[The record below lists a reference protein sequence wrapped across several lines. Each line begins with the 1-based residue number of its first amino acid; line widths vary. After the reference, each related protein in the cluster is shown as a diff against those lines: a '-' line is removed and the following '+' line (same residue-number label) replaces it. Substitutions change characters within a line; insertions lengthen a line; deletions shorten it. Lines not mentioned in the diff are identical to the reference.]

1 MALSLG
7 GIPGGGLA
15 DSPPSHPAPH
25 AVTYSF
31 IIPLPGSLMPLYI
44 QILLPLVLLILLLT
58 ILYSLLMQR
67 SRIVSILHLVSN
79 LAQGQYARRT
89 DPTGKGAA
97 ADLARAAN
105 ALADDLETRSAKA
118 QQDKDHLL
126 SLLAVLDHTNEIA
139 IATDNED
146 MIRLVN
152 PAAARVLERSIDG
165 LVGKH
170 IDTVIHHPDLRAL
183 YRQAFSS
190 KTPVS
195 ANVAIQTPGRTLHCQ
210 ATAATIYA
218 GAHYHGTL
226 LVLRDITEIAKTL
239 QIKID
244 FAANASH
251 ELRTPLASIRAA
263 VETMQESGVDDHD
276 TARRCVEIIS
286 NHVHRMQLMVQ
297 DLLDLSRVEDSRGLI
312 REDRLDLRL
321 VCEAVAA
328 SYTTQMTEKKI
339 QFAIELADDAHAFR
353 GDERLLTLIL
363 KNLLDNAV
371 KFTPQGRITIRSYLR
386 PSLTTKPV
394 PGAAPARD
402 QFVLEVADTGIG
414 VPPEDQERVFERF
427 YTVNRSRGGADRGT
441 GLGLSIVKHAVNA
454 LHGTVSLASSPPNGT
469 TVTCAFPLKTQSASQ

>member
-1 MALSLG
+1 MPVALQIL
-7 GIPGGGLA
+7 IPG
-15 DSPPSHPAPH
+15 
-25 AVTYSF
+25 
-31 IIPLPGSLMPLYI
+31 
-44 QILLPLVLLILLLT
+44 VLLVGLLVVGYAFLR
-58 ILYSLLMQR
+58 QR
-67 SRIVSILHLVSN
+67 SRVVSVLHLVSN

-105 ALADDLETRSAKA
+105 ALADDLETRSSQA

-152 PAAARVLERSIDG
+152 PAAARVLERPVDALI
-165 LVGKH
+165 GKH

-195 ANVAIQTPGRTLHCQ
+195 GNVAMQTPGRTLHCQ

-226 LVLRDITEIAKTL
+226 LVLRDVTEVAKTL
-239 QIKID
+239 QMKTD
-244 FAANASH
+244 FATNASH
-251 ELRTPLASIRAA
+251 ELRTPLALIRAA
-263 VETMQESGVDDHD
+263 VDTIKETGTEDKAMVE
-276 TARRCVEIIS
+276 RCVEIIS

-297 DLLDLSRVEDSRGLI
+297 DLLDLSRVEDSRGLV
-312 REDRLDLRL
+312 RNDRLDLQM
-321 VCEAVAA
+321 VCEAVAGGYA
-328 SYTTQMTEKKI
+328 SPIAEKKL
-339 QFAIELADDAHAFR
+339 QLAMELGEGARSFR

-363 KNLLDNAV
+363 KNLIDNAV
-371 KFTPQGRITIRSYLR
+371 KFTPAGRITIRSFVRL
-386 PSLTTKPV
+386 
-394 PGAAPARD
+394 AADGGQPE
-402 QFVLEVADTGIG
+402 QFVLEVADTGVG
-414 VPPEDQERVFERF
+414 VPAEDQERVFERF
-427 YTVNRSRGGADRGT
+427 YTVNRSRGGTDRGT

-454 LHGTVSLASSPPNGT
+454 LHGTVSLASPTGGGT
-469 TVTCAFPLKTQSASQ
+469 TVTCVFPLKAAEAVA